1 MVPIFFSCDRLGK
14 FLVIGVPS
22 KPIEV
27 ADTINIIQNM
37 LTVRGGLTG
46 GRTAYREML
55 KFAAR
60 HKIRPQ
66 LEEYP
71 FVSVII

>member
-1 MVPIFFSCDRLGK
+1 MVFFSCGRVGK

-22 KPIEV
+22 KPVEV
-27 ADTINIIQNM
+27 SDTINLIQNM

-60 HKIRPQ
+60 HKIKPQ

-71 FVSVII
+71 FVSVRI